1 MCPVTFS
8 VTIFTLFWKYHLT
21 CIGQLCLFLQCNP
34 CQNEMWYSSWRFL
47 KQQVDCMQCKTSEAN
62 AFQFER
68 PLWYMQ
74 KLLAVQCSAE
84 SWMPFN
90 MKDPFGRTGWL
101 PAHHQRGL
109 SKWMPFSSAHV
120 CECPIELL
128 PASCIPSGM
137 PAQLAVQKSHS
148 CFTRRSKLYNL
159 KAYASDVMIFE

>member
-1 MCPVTFS
+1 
-8 VTIFTLFWKYHLT
+8 
-21 CIGQLCLFLQCNP
+21 
-34 CQNEMWYSSWRFL
+34 
-47 KQQVDCMQCKTSEAN
+47 MQCKTSEAN

-137 PAQLAVQKSHS
+137 PVQLAVQKSHS
-148 CFTRRSKLYNL
+148 CFTRWSKLYNL
-159 KAYASDVMIFE
+159 KAYASHVNRQTDWQTHRHTDTQTLPEIRWWFSFLKTLDLCKFNHILKHYDE